1 MIEKMSPVFY
11 DIEAS
16 ALNGF
21 PIEIGWA
28 QVNEIGHVVS
38 ESYLIR
44 PVSSWDLKGNWDD
57 NAEKLHGISKKLLL
71 KNGIAV
77 DEVAARMNNALRN
90 RELFSDSGFDEA
102 WLQQIFDETAL
113 TPSFIVRRTSC
124 EVIIRNRA
132 TQLGTSGKSLRKLQH
147 EASQLSPIRHRA
159 EADAC
164 YWATIWKLIGS

>member
-1 MIEKMSPVFY
+1 MSKIRINELARQLEVKSREVIDKLHELGITEALTHSSSIE
-11 DIEAS
+11 
-16 ALNGF
+16 
-21 PIEIGWA
+21 
-28 QVNEIGHVVS
+28 
-38 ESYLIR
+38 
-44 PVSSWDLKGNWDD
+44 DD
-57 NAEKLHGISKKLLL
+57 NAEKLHGISKKILL